1 MKQILGI
8 IILSWL
14 LFGCSFWE
22 TSGRLLDIGKGTP
35 IEAHPYAY
43 DLVMSNPLNLA
54 VVKDKLLLFQHTG
67 EDAVLMMDRESGK
80 PVGCWGVAGVTA
92 YHAQDKEMM
101 SDLALANVEAL
112 ARDEGSGDIEI
123 VCGLN
128 GGACWMRSGAICFVG
143 EATYY
148 YCQFVGY
155 TWTSCSSQCN

>member
-22 TSGRLLDIGKGTP
+22 TSGRLLDIGEGTP

-80 PVGCWGVAGVTA
+80 PVGCWGVAGGTA
-92 YHAQDKEMM
+92 YQAQDKEMM

-112 ARDEGSGDIEI
+112 ANGEGGSECRWKRVKDEYGCTVHYCIQGGDGS
-123 VCGLN
+123 VC
-128 GGACWMRSGAICFVG
+128 
-143 EATYY
+143 
-148 YCQFVGY
+148 
-155 TWTSCSSQCN
+155 SCGSVA

>member
-22 TSGRLLDIGKGTP
+22 TSGRLLDIGEGTP

-80 PVGCWGVAGVTA
+80 PVGCWGVAGVI
-92 YHAQDKEMM
+92 KK
-101 SDLALANVEAL
+101 
-112 ARDEGSGDIEI
+112 
-123 VCGLN
+123 
-128 GGACWMRSGAICFVG
+128 
-143 EATYY
+143 
-148 YCQFVGY
+148 
-155 TWTSCSSQCN
+155 